1 MSAGGL
7 IRVRILGCGSS
18 GGVPRADGDWG
29 SCNRENPRNRR
40 RRCSI
45 LLEKA
50 PDLTALEHG
59 KSTRILVDT
68 SPDLREQLID
78 AGSPVPDAIVY
89 THAHAD
95 QAHGI
100 DDIRAIVYRHQARI
114 PAYMNA
120 STRSDL
126 FKRFGYIFET
136 PPGSGYPPLL
146 DAQALPERATV
157 RIDGAG
163 GAVELQ
169 TFPVEHGNVV
179 CAGLRFG
186 PVAYTPDV
194 SAIDQAG
201 FEVLERVPLW
211 ILDALREKPHPT
223 HTHVGQSLDWLEKVR
238 ARYGILTNL
247 HIDLD
252 YDALSD
258 RCPENVE
265 PAFDGLEVTIDA
277 DTGARV
283 GD

>member
-1 MSAGGL
+1 MSAEGL

-29 SCNRENPRNRR
+29 SCNPESPRNRR

-50 PDLTALEHG
+50 SDFKALERG
-59 KSTRILVDT
+59 SSTRILVDT

-114 PAYMNA
+114 AAYMNV
-120 STRSDL
+120 STRADL

-146 DAQALPERATV
+146 EPRDLPERD
-157 RIDGAG
+157 RISIEGEG
-163 GAVELQ
+163 GAIELE
-169 TFPVEHGNVV
+169 TFPVQHGNVV

-201 FEVLERVPLW
+201 FDALQDVPLW

-258 RCPENVE
+258 RCAENVE
-265 PAFDGLEVTIDA
+265 PAFDGMVVTIDA
-277 DTGARV
+277 GTGKKFRT
-283 GD
+283 